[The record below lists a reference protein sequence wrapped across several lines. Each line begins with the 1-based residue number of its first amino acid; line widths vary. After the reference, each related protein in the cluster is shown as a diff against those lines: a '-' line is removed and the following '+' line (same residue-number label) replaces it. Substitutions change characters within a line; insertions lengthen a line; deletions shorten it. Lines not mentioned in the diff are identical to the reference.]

1 MGYREHPTND
11 ALARWVDCVWTADRG
26 PGTHRVLPDGC
37 VDILIDPDAGT
48 ARVVGAMTRAVVVE
62 SGPRRLVAVRFRPG
76 GAAAFLGGAVGALT
90 DTGAELGDL
99 WRDAEAFAEAVAAA
113 HDPVSAVQRAL
124 VGRERRAVDRRLER
138 AIDGLWAGRRVAK
151 VAREV
156 GWTRQ
161 HLTRRLTP
169 VVGYG
174 PALLARVGRLS
185 RIVADARRGAP
196 CWTELA
202 HTHGFSDSAHLTHDF
217 EDLVG
222 LVPSAWRP

>member
-1 MGYREHPTND
+1 T
-11 ALARWVDCVWTADRG
+11 
-26 PGTHRVLPDGC
+26 
-37 VDILIDPDAGT
+37 
-48 ARVVGAMTRAVVVE
+48 

-99 WRDAEAFAEAVAAA
+99 WRDAEAFTEAVAGAA
-113 HDPVSAVQRAL
+113 DPVSAVQRAL
-124 VGRERRAVDRRLER
+124 VGRERRAVDRRLVH
-138 AIDGLWAGRRVAK
+138 AIDHLWAGRRVAE

-156 GWTRQ
+156 GWSRQ

-202 HTHGFSDSAHLTHDF
+202 HTHGFADSAHLTHDF